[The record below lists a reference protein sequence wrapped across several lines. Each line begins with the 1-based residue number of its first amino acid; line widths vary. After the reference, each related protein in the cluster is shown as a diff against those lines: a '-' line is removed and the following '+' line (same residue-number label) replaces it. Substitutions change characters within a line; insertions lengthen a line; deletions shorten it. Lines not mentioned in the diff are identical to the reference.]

1 MATRRRIPMVGDN
14 PPEVVVPLEDL
25 KLEVSLR
32 AERTEVSSS
41 EEAKEFDWDAWSG
54 LMIFA
59 LIIPRNVECL
69 VDYWKANANMLD
81 WAKKVKPEIYEVIR
95 LAFAARKLQV
105 QGDKNG

>member
-14 PPEVVVPLEDL
+14 PPEVVLPLEDL

-54 LMIFA
+54 LMIA
-59 LIIPRNVECL
+59 CLIVPRSTDAL

-81 WAKKVKPEIYEVIR
+81 WAKKTKPEIYEKIR
-95 LAFAARKLQV
+95 LAFSGRKVILE
-105 QGDKNG
+105 GDKNG

>member
-14 PPEVVVPLEDL
+14 PPEVVLPLEDL

-54 LMIFA
+54 LMITC
-59 LIIPRNVECL
+59 LIVPRSTDAL

-81 WAKKVKPEIYEVIR
+81 WAKKTKPEIYEKIR
-95 LAFAARKLQV
+95 LAFSGRKVILE
-105 QGDKNG
+105 GEKNG